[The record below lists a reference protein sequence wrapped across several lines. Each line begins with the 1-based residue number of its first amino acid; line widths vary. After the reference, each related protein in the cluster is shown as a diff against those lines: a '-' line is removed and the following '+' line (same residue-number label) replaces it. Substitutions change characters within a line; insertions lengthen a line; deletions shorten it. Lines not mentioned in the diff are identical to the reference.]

1 MGSALVVGAGP
12 AGATAALVLARAGV
26 AVTLVAAPE
35 ATAFPFGEGLPPA
48 ARPVLAALGLEA
60 RVEAQGHR
68 HALGNVSAWG
78 SDALA
83 ATDFILH
90 PFGSGWHLDRRAFDR
105 GLREAAREAG
115 AMIVPGWLRGADG
128 CAGAWRACIETEGGT
143 ESTVTAEVVVDCS
156 GRRCIFARRRGAK
169 RRRLDRLVACAALL
183 ASATDDADATT
194 LIEAERD
201 GWWHTARLPD
211 GTRIVMFVTDG
222 DLPGAR
228 GVRTR
233 DAFCERLHRTR
244 RVGPLCAERGYAIA
258 SRLAVAAADTARLDR
273 VHGDGWFAAGDA
285 AASFDPISS
294 QGIMTAMKSGQQA
307 AAAALDGSAVSYAVA
322 VDAVWARYGAERASI
337 YAQEQRW
344 PDAPFWARRR
354 PVPESGISPH
364 EVDDA
369 LPL

>member
-1 MGSALVVGAGP
+1 MRSALVVGAGP

-35 ATAFPFGEGLPPA
+35 TMAFPIGEGLPPA
-48 ARPVLAALGLEA
+48 AHPVLAALGLEA

-68 HALGNVSAWG
+68 RALGNISSWG

-105 GLREAAREAG
+105 GLRDAAREAG
-115 AMIVPGWLRGADG
+115 ATIVPGWLRDADG
-128 CAGAWRACIETEGGT
+128 RAGAWRARIETQGGT
-143 ESTVTAEVVVDCS
+143 ESTLAAEVVVDCS
-156 GRRCIFARRRGAK
+156 GRHCIFARRRGA
-169 RRRLDRLVACAALL
+169 RRRRFDRLVACAALL
-183 ASATDDADATT
+183 TAAADDADATT
-194 LIEAERD
+194 RIEAERD

-228 GVRTR
+228 EVRTR
-233 DAFCERLHRTR
+233 DAFCERLQRTR
-244 RVGPLCAERGYAIA
+244 HVGPLCAERGYAIA
-258 SRLAVAAADTARLDR
+258 SRLRVAAADTARLDR
-273 VHGDGWFAAGDA
+273 VHGDGWLAAGDA

-294 QGIMTAMKSGQQA
+294 QGIMTAMQSGQQA
-307 AAAALDGSAVSYAVA
+307 AAALLNDAAASYAAA
-322 VDAVWARYGAERASI
+322 VDAAWARYGGERASV

-344 PDAPFWARRR
+344 PDAPFWARRG
-354 PVPESGISPH
+354 PVRGSGVSAR

-369 LPL
+369 LRV